1 MLSDANPKQNFP
13 LSKSNILLKNLPSQ
27 RRVEGGIYKRNWGFQ
42 FMKNN
47 FKEEHEKYLSS
58 FHNSNKEN
66 HETHEILEDI

>member
-1 MLSDANPKQNFP
+1 
-13 LSKSNILLKNLPSQ
+13 
-27 RRVEGGIYKRNWGFQ
+27 
-42 FMKNN
+42 MKNN